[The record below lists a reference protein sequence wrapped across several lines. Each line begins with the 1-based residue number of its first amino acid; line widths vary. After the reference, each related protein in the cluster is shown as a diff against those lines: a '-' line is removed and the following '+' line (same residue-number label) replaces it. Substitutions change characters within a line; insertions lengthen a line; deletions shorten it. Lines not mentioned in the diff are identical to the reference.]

1 MDKLKSAATRAAGEK
16 TAGVRVPS
24 KKTVVAVVIFALLA
38 LAPFVLPIFRVSLV
52 GKYMCFAII
61 AVGLDVI

>member
-38 LAPFVLPIFRVSLV
+38 LAFGFLLLFILGRSSRPSRRPS
-52 GKYMCFAII
+52 
-61 AVGLDVI
+61 